1 MKEIDPMQAKS
12 KGLQKIIK
20 KKNKIRSSLIPSG
33 VKSPQVTLASCL
45 ANELR

>member
-12 KGLQKIIK
+12 KGLQKKK

-33 VKSPQVTLASCL
+33 VKSPQVTLASCP

>member
-12 KGLQKIIK
+12 KGLQT
-20 KKNKIRSSLIPSG
+20 KKNNTIRSCLIPSG
-33 VKSPQVTLASCL
+33 VKSPQVTLASCP